1 MDGSC
6 HIVLFSAQDLEIVHW
21 CYMATDVLV
30 VVYWRRCL
38 QMFFKSLPKG
48 SPRLSQIFFIASNL
62 PTTITVDDTALVGHF
77 IFILRWHKDVFECS
91 IAFEI
96 YSHSILLAN
105 ILDAFTHS
113 RYIRNDYV
121 QVLKHGPNFAI
132 TPQRPPL
139 EEYIKA
145 IERACQSLDA
155 KSAEELRS
163 DVYRVLRHPCQLKPN
178 LSKGEMAVIK
188 QLRADKDRIILTA
201 DKGVVLVFM
210 ERKDYI
216 EKAQQLLQDPNTY
229 QTIPT
234 DPTTKLK
241 SRLITKL
248 EKIKLDTRMD
258 DTTYRRMYPNGAVIP
273 KFYGLPKV
281 HKENTPLK
289 PIVSSIGSV
298 SYGVA
303 KEIARIIKPLVGST
317 EHHVNNSK
325 EFIEEMKKMKL
336 EEGECITSYDVS
348 TLFTSIP
355 IPSALDIINNKLQE
369 DTDLHNR
376 TNMTTHNIIELLDFC
391 LNNTYFIFQGVFYK
405 QTKGAAMG
413 SPVSPIVANI
423 FMEAFESRALATAIH
438 PPKLWRRYVD
448 DTCVIQDQSH
458 KEEFLQH
465 INSVDNAIQFT
476 VEEAKEDGSI
486 PFLDTLITPEHNGTF
501 SIGVYRKPTHT
512 DLYLPWDSNHHLSA
526 KYNVIKTLTHRAHT
540 ICSTPK
546 HLEAELKHLEEA
558 LGNCKYPKW
567 AIKKVYKQH
576 LLRKEKKQQPTTTNK
591 PLRRSH
597 IVIPYVP
604 GMCESIKNIGKKYG
618 VAVYFKGNRTLKNI
632 LVSPKDKDEMANK
645 SSIIY
650 SYCCGEIGCDEEY
663 LGESGRTFGER
674 FKEHLKTPSPIYHHQ
689 NISGHITSMDNFKI
703 LGREENN
710 MARTIQEAMFIR
722 VNNPTLNKNIG
733 KYNLPHIWDRILFT
747 IPELKLNKW
756 RYNCIQWIQNIHE
769 SHWHNNNIA
778 NHRF

>member
-1 MDGSC
+1 M
-6 HIVLFSAQDLEIVHW
+6 
-21 CYMATDVLV
+21 
-30 VVYWRRCL
+30 
-38 QMFFKSLPKG
+38 
-48 SPRLSQIFFIASNL
+48 
-62 PTTITVDDTALVGHF
+62 
-77 IFILRWHKDVFECS
+77 
-91 IAFEI
+91 
-96 YSHSILLAN
+96 
-105 ILDAFTHS
+105 
-113 RYIRNDYV
+113 
-121 QVLKHGPNFAI
+121 
-132 TPQRPPL
+132 
-139 EEYIKA
+139 
-145 IERACQSLDA
+145 DA

-163 DVYRVLRHPCQLKPN
+163 DVYRVLRHPCQFKPN
-178 LSKGEMAVIK
+178 LSKGEMAAIK

-201 DKGVVLVFM
+201 DKGVALVIM

-241 SRLITKL
+241 SRLISKL
-248 EKIKLDTRMD
+248 KKIKLDTRME
-258 DTTYRRMYPNGAVIP
+258 DTTYRRMYPTGAVIP
-273 KFYGLPKV
+273 NFYGLPKV
-281 HKENTPLK
+281 HKENTPLR

-325 EFIEEMKKMKL
+325 EFIEEIKKMKL

-348 TLFTSIP
+348 ALFTSIP

-448 DTCVIQDQSH
+448 ETCVLQDQSH

-486 PFLDTLITPEHNGTF
+486 PFLDTLITPEQNGTF

-526 KYNVIKTLTHRAHT
+526 KYSVIKTWTHRAHT

-567 AIKKVYKQH
+567 AIKKVFKQH

-618 VAVYFKGNRTLKNI
+618 VAVYFKGNRTLKTSLYHLRI
-632 LVSPKDKDEMANK
+632 KMKWPTRAVSSTVIVVGRLDAMKNMWE
-645 SSIIY
+645 S
-650 SYCCGEIGCDEEY
+650 
-663 LGESGRTFGER
+663 LGE
-674 FKEHLKTPSPIYHHQ
+674 P
-689 NISGHITSMDNFKI
+689 
-703 LGREENN
+703 LGRD
-710 MARTIQEAMFIR
+710 
-722 VNNPTLNKNIG
+722 LKNI
-733 KYNLPHIWDRILFT
+733 
-747 IPELKLNKW
+747 
-756 RYNCIQWIQNIHE
+756 
-769 SHWHNNNIA
+769 
-778 NHRF
+778 

>member
-1 MDGSC
+1 MTLKHYEQEAYMYQHDLKQLIEQQWWEEC
-6 HIVLFSAQDLEIVHW
+6 KLEINKVRESRHKQ
-21 CYMATDVLV
+21 VLE
-30 VVYWRRCL
+30 RQTKKFTKLIEEKLKEKL
-38 QMFFKSLPKG
+38 QEREHSGRISYHDCTKTFEASKPNTNKWVINLSNTPLTEDQESL
-48 SPRLSQIFFIASNL
+48 
-62 PTTITVDDTALVGHF
+62 
-77 IFILRWHKDVFECS
+77 
-91 IAFEI
+91 
-96 YSHSILLAN
+96 
-105 ILDAFTHS
+105 
-113 RYIRNDYV
+113 
-121 QVLKHGPNFAI
+121 LKHGPNFAI

-145 IERACQSLDA
+145 IETACQSLDA

-178 LSKGEMAVIK
+178 LSKGEMAAIK

-201 DKGVVLVFM
+201 DKGVALVIM

-241 SRLITKL
+241 SRLISKL
-248 EKIKLDTRMD
+248 KKIKLDTRME
-258 DTTYRRMYPNGAVIP
+258 DTTYRRMYPTGAVIP

-281 HKENTPLK
+281 HKENTPLR

-298 SYGVA
+298 SYGVS

-325 EFIEEMKKMKL
+325 EFIEEIKKMKL

-348 TLFTSIP
+348 ALFTSIP

-438 PPKLWRRYVD
+438 PSKLWRRYVD
-448 DTCVIQDQSH
+448 DTCVLQDQSH

-486 PFLDTLITPEHNGTF
+486 PFLDTLITPEQNGTF

-526 KYNVIKTLTHRAHT
+526 KYSVIKTLTHRAHT

-567 AIKKVYKQH
+567 AIKKVFKQH

-663 LGESGRTFGER
+663 VGESGRTFGER

-689 NISGHITSMDNFKI
+689 NIIGHITSMDNFKI

-747 IPELKLNKW
+747 IPELKLNK
-756 RYNCIQWIQNIHE
+756 
-769 SHWHNNNIA
+769 
-778 NHRF
+778 